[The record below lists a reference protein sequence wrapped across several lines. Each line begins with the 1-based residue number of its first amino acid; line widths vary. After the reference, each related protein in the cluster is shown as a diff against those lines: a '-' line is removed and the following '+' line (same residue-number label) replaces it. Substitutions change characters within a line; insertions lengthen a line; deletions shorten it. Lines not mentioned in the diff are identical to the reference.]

1 MFPLSNLWLSIRIL
15 IIDFALDQM
24 VKWTFAV
31 QSGGVACSQLDSNI
45 LSLAKLKKYIFL
57 KNETW

>member
-1 MFPLSNLWLSIRIL
+1 
-15 IIDFALDQM
+15 M